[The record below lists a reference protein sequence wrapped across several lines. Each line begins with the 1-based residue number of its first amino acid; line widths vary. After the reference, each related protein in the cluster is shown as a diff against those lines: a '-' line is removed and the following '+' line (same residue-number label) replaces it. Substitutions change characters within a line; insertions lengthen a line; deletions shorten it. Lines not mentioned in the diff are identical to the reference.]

1 MSNVMLLTVVWQ
13 TTHLLLKPLSVL
25 SCSALQ
31 TLSCSSL
38 QVHFFCFGC
47 PVSSMPKSHGTCCKY
62 FLLVR
67 PSWIPLLEHCMHE
80 VKKRRI
86 CWVTSTLSTES
97 QQPIAAPKALKFCA
111 QFLDNSFWINFN
123 PRLFQ
128 SKFCDYALLA
138 LRSSY
143 ENTKQHVGQ

>member
-1 MSNVMLLTVVWQ
+1 MSSANVKYNMLLTVVWQ

-111 QFLDNSFWINFN
+111 QFQSYFSPSFVII
-123 PRLFQ
+123 Q
-128 SKFCDYALLA
+128 YYALLA

>member
-1 MSNVMLLTVVWQ
+1 MSSANVKCNVTY
-13 TTHLLLKPLSVL
+13 
-25 SCSALQ
+25 
-31 TLSCSSL
+31 SSL
-38 QVHFFCFGC
+38 TNNSSVAEATVSTQLLCSTDSELLVSASPFFCFGC

-111 QFLDNSFWINFN
+111 QFQSYFSPSFVII
-123 PRLFQ
+123 Q
-128 SKFCDYALLA
+128 YYALLA
-138 LRSSY
+138 VRSSY